1 MSTETLNTY
10 DSSKP
15 MRYVGRRETLA
26 YVLNDIGASLNI
38 NDFKDRFIYDVVKI
52 DFSYLAIQN
61 VIATIWDTI
70 NDTFIG
76 VTVDRTRTRFGKF
89 KPYVL
94 FGEIPLTVIGLFLWL
109 IPFIFPGTASTHLPK
124 WLFYFAMSIINE
136 TAGTFTSIAKTGF
149 LATITPEP
157 LERSRLIA
165 LANVTS
171 HLVEDLPKQIFGIL
185 FDLVANKKLNIPLQ
199 NLFASFGIACAAL
212 SAAFTLFFM
221 SSSRERV
228 SQSIKQP
235 SVKHCLKAV
244 ITNKPM
250 FICLL
255 SDFLSG
261 FSIGLSRT
269 NFYIDVIGS
278 ITWKTIVGIPAFP
291 IKFISY
297 SFVEPLRKRF
307 ATKTLWILEDAWTDM
322 LWLIVFGIGSINK
335 NFKKKAVI
343 LPVMAIEEIFEMC
356 IYGLRR
362 VIPAEIQNEALDY
375 CEWKN
380 GYRSEAMIGVSR
392 SLITKLQSA
401 IMGSV
406 NNIVMN
412 KIGYIQGKEIGTQ
425 TDKTKWWIFA
435 LGTGIPI
442 ISSCLG
448 IIPKLFYT
456 LSADKREKM
465 YSDLQARRTEFA
477 EFMKTA
483 TQEEIAEMA
492 EKQLNGEL
500 VSDSIVSDNK

>member
-1 MSTETLNTY
+1 MNTETTTY
-10 DSSKP
+10 DVNKP
-15 MRYVGRRETLA
+15 MRYIGKRETFA
-26 YVLNDIGASLNI
+26 YILNDIAASLNI
-38 NDFKDRFIYDVVKI
+38 NDYKERFIYDVVKI

-61 VIATIWDTI
+61 VIATIWDAI

-76 VTVDRTRTRFGKF
+76 VMVDKTRTRWGKF

-94 FGEIPLTVIGLFLWL
+94 FGEIPLTLIGLFMWL
-109 IPFIFPGTASTHLPK
+109 IPFLFPNTAATHVPK
-124 WLFYFAMSIINE
+124 WLFYFAMSIIQE

-165 LANVTS
+165 LANLTS
-171 HLVEDLPKQIFGIL
+171 HLVEDVPKQVFGII
-185 FDLVANKKLNIPLQ
+185 FDLIANKKINMQLPR
-199 NLFASFGIACAAL
+199 LFSTFGVACAVL
-212 SAAFTLFFM
+212 SASFTLFFATTA
-221 SSSRERV
+221 RERV

-235 SVKHCLKAV
+235 TVKHCLKAV
-244 ITNKPM
+244 VNNKPM
-250 FICLL
+250 LIYLL
-255 SDFLSG
+255 SEFLGG
-261 FSIGLSRT
+261 FKISQSRT
-269 NFYIDVIGS
+269 NYYIDVLGS
-278 ITWKTIVGIPAFP
+278 VTWKTIVGIPAFP
-291 IKFISY
+291 VKFISY

-307 ATKTLWILEDAWTDM
+307 ATKTLWILEDFWTDM

-356 IYGLRR
+356 VYGLRR

-380 GYRSEAMIGVSR
+380 GYRSEAMIGVATG
-392 SLITKLQSA
+392 LITKIQGA
-401 IMGSV
+401 VMGSV
-406 NNIVMN
+406 NNLVMG

-448 IIPKLFYT
+448 IVPKLFYT
-456 LSADKREKM
+456 LSADKRERM
-465 YSDLQARRTEFA
+465 YADLQERRTALA

-483 TQEEIAEMA
+483 TPEEIAEIA
-492 EKQLNGEL
+492 EKQLNGGFT
-500 VSDSIVSDNK
+500 SKD